1 MCAAHW
7 RRFSE
12 AFTVMIMHKT
22 PFARLSRNLL
32 WCGALLAACP
42 AWAQIYTWTD
52 KDGRT
57 HYSDTPPKTG
67 EVKVVSPARRTPP
80 QTEPARAEAEK
91 DAAQP
96 ATAPSLADREAEFR
110 KRRAEEAEA
119 KAKAEAEAKRAQ
131 ERGRACSQA
140 RAQLAALQSGQRVAR
155 FKEDGSGEIL
165 DDAQRVQET
174 EKVQAYIEQE
184 CR

>member
-7 RRFSE
+7 HRFSE
-12 AFTVMIMHKT
+12 AFIVMIMHNT
-22 PFARLSRNLL
+22 PFARLSRKLM
-32 WCGALLAACP
+32 WCGVLLAACP
-42 AWAQIYTWTD
+42 AWAQIYTWKD
-52 KDGRT
+52 QDGRT

-67 EVKVVSPARRTPP
+67 EVKIVSPARRTPP
-80 QTEPARAEAEK
+80 QTEPSRAEAEK

-96 ATAPSLADREAEFR
+96 ATAPSLADREAQFR

-131 ERGRACSQA
+131 ERERACSQA
-140 RAQLAALQSGQRVAR
+140 RAQLAALKSGQRVAR
-155 FKEDGSGEIL
+155 FKEDGSREIL
-165 DDAQRVQET
+165 DDAQRAQET
-174 EKVQAYIEQE
+174 EKVQAYIEQQ